1 MPYSISLIYGGGK
14 KHNFYTCTNEK
25 QARLD
30 AIRVLDYNHFNPPY
44 IKKDSCVYIVDAKNT
59 DSLEG
64 IKGVAFPERG
74 FKGYV
79 YTTDGIAF
87 YRILA
92 DGSLSN
98 SPVKPKW

>member
-1 MPYSISLIYGGGK
+1 MPYNITLVYGRGK

-30 AIRVLDYNHFNPPY
+30 AIRVLDYNHFNPPF
-44 IKKDSCVYIVDAKNT
+44 IGKDSFACIVDVKNT
-59 DSLEG
+59 DN
-64 IKGVAFPERG
+64 IKGVAYPERR

-79 YTTDGIAF
+79 YTTDGITY